1 MRSPRKL
8 PRDKGVEQ
16 SWLLFKDAFLRVQEL
31 SVPQYKKPGIGSK
44 KPPWLNKDIVVKLS
58 RKKGKYRQ

>member
-1 MRSPRKL
+1 M
-8 PRDKGVEQ
+8 EQ